1 MNEWRYFVWL
11 CEQATE
17 FVVFPPFLVCS
28 VVLSIIIAGLC
39 VGLRPIKTRRWKG
52 WYWLVFT
59 QLLFYPAV
67 LAVAALGANT
77 GPPFHQPNKVA
88 SVCADILSWTSVA
101 LAGFWV
107 WRMKGLRWLAVSLV
121 VLQEV
126 LLFGPF
132 LVAEMAISGRW
143 L

>member
-11 CEQATE
+11 CEQAAE
-17 FVVFPPFLVCS
+17 FVVFPPVLICS
-28 VVLSIIIAGLC
+28 AVLGIIIAGLC
-39 VGLRPIKTRRWKG
+39 VGLRPIRTGLWKG
-52 WYWLVFT
+52 SYWFVFT

-67 LAVAALGANT
+67 LSVAALGANPL
-77 GPPFHQPNKVA
+77 PPTHEPNMLA
-88 SVCADILSWTSVA
+88 SACADILSWVSLA

-107 WRMKGLRWLAVSLV
+107 WHMKGLRWLAVSLV
-121 VLQEV
+121 VLQEL